1 MRGRYYKRSVGDER
15 QSEASLEAE
24 IVREAETVDHPRRE
38 EFSQAWQ
45 QAQPLYEGVPR
56 NIVRQKS
63 SVRRLTSPRSM
74 D

>member
-38 EFSQAWQ
+38 EFLKPGS
-45 QAQPLYEGVPR
+45 
-56 NIVRQKS
+56 
-63 SVRRLTSPRSM
+63 RRSPFKKAFPAI
-74 D
+74 